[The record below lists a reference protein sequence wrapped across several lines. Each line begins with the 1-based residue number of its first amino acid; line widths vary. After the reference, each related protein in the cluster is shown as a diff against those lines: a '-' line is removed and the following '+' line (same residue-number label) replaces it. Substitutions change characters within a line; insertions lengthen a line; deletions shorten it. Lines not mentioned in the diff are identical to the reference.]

1 MRPEV
6 ARGGG
11 GVTRRNPLREVWSSG
26 AGRAGAILFGFLA
39 VVSLYVL
46 VAFPANFGP
55 ARWSNPAFWAD
66 NPTNAAPAW
75 TQWFSSTAHAPH
87 FILEPD
93 TVDVEEGE
101 TARLEVMGMD
111 FAYQADEHPDFLSV
125 TLGGVSFTDRSPVVT
140 VALARPDGAEV
151 ILYRHVVPGPRPD
164 EEPPYTRYAQV
175 PLRVV
180 LGSEAQAIEG
190 AQLLLEQ
197 QYGER
202 VSRDRI
208 QGRTEQVLFGRLT
221 PDGRLRM
228 LPGDYRLEVRAT
240 LYHPAD
246 EVASVRAVVGGSVF
260 GVMGTD
266 SLGRDLFQG
275 LLFGLPVALLIGL
288 LASTLSTAIGAS
300 LGLVSGYRG
309 GRTDTLIQRAA
320 DVVTNIPVLPL
331 LIFLVFVIGSRLWVI
346 LLVLVAF
353 SWPGLTIVVRSMVL
367 QLRDGPEVEAAKALG
382 APTRRIIVRHV
393 FPHLAPF
400 VFAQL
405 IFFAPSAILAEAGL
419 SFLGL
424 GDPSIP
430 TWGQILEAGFRTGAV
445 FLGYWWW
452 VVPPGL
458 AIVVTAL
465 AFMLLALGSEPA
477 VSPRLRR
484 TM

>member
-1 MRPEV
+1 MK
-6 ARGGG
+6 
-11 GVTRRNPLREVWSSG
+11 RRNPFGEVWASG

-39 VVSLYVL
+39 LVSIYVL
-46 VAFPANFGP
+46 IVFPADFGP
-55 ARWSNPAFWAD
+55 ARWSNPAVWAD
-66 NPTNAAPAW
+66 NPSNAAPVW
-75 TQWFSSTAHAPH
+75 TSWFTSAEPAPH
-87 FILEPD
+87 LMLEVTEP
-93 TVDVEEGE
+93 VVEQGE
-101 TARLEVMGMD
+101 TARLEVWSMS
-111 FAYQADEHPDFLSV
+111 FAFDADSPPDFLSLTIGDV
-125 TLGGVSFTDRSPVVT
+125 VFGDRSPSFSVS
-140 VALARPDGAEV
+140 LYRPDGSEV
-151 ILYRHVVPGPRPD
+151 SVYRHVVPGGRD
-164 EEPPYTRYAQV
+164 GEASPYRRYSQV

-180 LGSEAQAIEG
+180 LGPEPEAIEG
-190 AQLLLEQ
+190 ARILLED
-197 QYGER
+197 QYGAV

-208 QGRTEQVLFGRLT
+208 QGRVEQILFGQLRD
-221 PDGRLRM
+221 DGRVAI
-228 LPGDYRLEVRAT
+228 LPGDYRIEVRAT
-240 LYHPAD
+240 LHHPD
-246 EVASVRAVVGGSVF
+246 DQIGLVRAVVGGTVF

-288 LASTLSTAIGAS
+288 LASTLSTAIGAG
-300 LGLVSGYRG
+300 LGLFSGYKG
-309 GRTDTLIQRAA
+309 GRTDILIQRAA
-320 DVVTNIPVLPL
+320 DVVTNVPVLPL

-367 QLRDGPEVEAAKALG
+367 QLRDGPEVEAARALG
-382 APTRRIIVRHV
+382 ASTRRIILRHV
-393 FPHLAPF
+393 FPHLGPF
-400 VFAQL
+400 IFAQL

-465 AFMLLALGSEPA
+465 AFMLLALGTEPA

-484 TM
+484 TV